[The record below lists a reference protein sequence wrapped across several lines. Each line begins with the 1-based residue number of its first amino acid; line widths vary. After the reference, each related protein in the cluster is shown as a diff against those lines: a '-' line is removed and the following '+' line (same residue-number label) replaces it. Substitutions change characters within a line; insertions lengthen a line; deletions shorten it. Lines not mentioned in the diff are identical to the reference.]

1 MSANEFSI
9 PLDRLAA
16 KYSAKLE
23 DVVRKS
29 TFDLFRSV
37 TNKSPV
43 DTGRFRANWNVSQ
56 GAPSFT
62 TTPSTSQSRVNQEVG
77 KAARFPAGG
86 IVYLSNG
93 LPYARRL
100 EFGWSK
106 QAPSGMVRIS
116 VLEYRQFVLK
126 AIQ

>member
-1 MSANEFSI
+1 MSGFSI

-16 KYSAKLE
+16 KYGAKLE

-37 TNKSPV
+37 TEKSPV

-56 GAPSFT
+56 GAPDFT
-62 TTPSTSQSRVNQEVG
+62 TTLSTNQGRLSAEVG
-77 KAARFPAGG
+77 KAARLPAGS
-86 IVYLSNG
+86 VTFLSNG

-100 EFGWSK
+100 EFGWSQ

-116 VLEYRQFVLK
+116 VLEYRRFVER
-126 AIQ
+126 AIR